1 VYVFDILLTIEYPG
15 GSLAV
20 RLLSQASAFLA
31 ANAGHN
37 NQEDVMSEM
46 HAVIGYLPDATAK
59 AASQG
64 NVKGTLAVRVDPGT
78 DDTQVKIEAS
88 DVLGVL
94 LGASRNGETSVQVL
108 VKPTAKVDTITTGAT
123 ADLVLQPIRD
133 ANLFRFRSPVNKIF
147 IDPQLVKKLT
157 ALKDA

>member
-1 VYVFDILLTIEYPG
+1 
-15 GSLAV
+15 
-20 RLLSQASAFLA
+20 
-31 ANAGHN
+31 
-37 NQEDVMSEM
+37 MSEM
-46 HAVIGYLPDATAK
+46 HAVIGYLPDAIAK
-59 AASQG
+59 AASAG
-64 NVKGTLAVRVDPGT
+64 DVKDALAVRVDPGT
-78 DDTQVKIEAS
+78 DEAQVRIEAS

-108 VKPTAKVDTITTGAT
+108 VKPTAKVDTISTGAT

-147 IDPQLVKKLT
+147 IDPQLVNKLT